1 MSDVITQN
9 ALRRQA
15 RLDPVEIDPVT
26 LQAVPMVTFE
36 VDVVPTH
43 LVFYGQIL
51 EAGKGRIVT
60 IPETM
65 VDGLSALVEDATPEQ
80 LAAVKIEHEAH
91 IAECERAACGAGTN
105 TRSYEPNY
113 PAAFH
118 HVLRRSPR
126 PIVAMRKIG
135 AKPQAK
141 SKGGE

>member
-91 IAECERAACGAGTN
+91 IAECERGQN
-105 TRSYEPNY
+105 SRSYEPNY
-113 PAAFH
+113 AAAFH